1 VEREFVRLVNA
12 GGVACTVRDTR
23 GQEIAAACGRRLSFR
38 FNDGEIVVM
47 YAPSLLDPAAEEL
60 KLADFRGATQVAREA
75 RTLLGERFSSVTF
88 MYVLMRAFEV
98 EFYAARDASRW
109 HEFHGGPHA
118 LSDADL
124 ENLLAPWLER

>member
-1 VEREFVRLVNA
+1 MPP
-12 GGVACTVRDTR
+12 G
-23 GQEIAAACGRRLSFR
+23 
-38 FNDGEIVVM
+38 
-47 YAPSLLDPAAEEL
+47 LLDPAADEL
-60 KLADFRGATQVAREA
+60 RLSDVVDRSATEVAREA

-98 EFYAARDASRW
+98 EYTAARDASRR
-109 HEFHGGPHA
+109 HEFHGGPRA